1 MIIFLIM
8 SEMINTIKVCFV
20 GKLQKVLVNLTQ
32 ILTHNPL
39 QVDLN
44 THVFY
49 CFFQI
54 GIHLGKWNKCP
65 YVDGKL
71 F

>member
-1 MIIFLIM
+1 MIYFLIM
-8 SEMINTIKVCFV
+8 SEMIDMIKVYFV
-20 GKLQKVLVNLTQ
+20 GKLQKMLVNLAQ

-39 QVDLN
+39 QVNLN

-54 GIHLGKWNKCP
+54 GIYLGKWNRW
-65 YVDGKL
+65 
-71 F
+71 